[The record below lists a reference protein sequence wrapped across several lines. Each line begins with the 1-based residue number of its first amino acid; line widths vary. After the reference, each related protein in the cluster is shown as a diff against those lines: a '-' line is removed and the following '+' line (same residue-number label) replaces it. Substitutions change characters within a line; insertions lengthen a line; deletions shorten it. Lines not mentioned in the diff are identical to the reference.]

1 MKHTVKILA
10 LLLSAV
16 LFFTACGSCSP
27 DNDTDST
34 VETTDKSGNTET
46 ESYVTQAIE
55 SGESETESSETTTS
69 ESGESETESAVTTT
83 SESDESETKTEMIAP
98 EGENGELIALNNSLA
113 NGVQAYF
120 ADGDRNSFVL
130 ANKNMTMSYS
140 RRAGNSQLVSYIKNA
155 QGKSYIENTM
165 DVYVKMAD
173 GSVHYASNSAKNASV
188 NIYRLGYYYYEGLF
202 EFQNFI
208 PASFDV
214 ENERSINFKKVE
226 GLKDVS
232 SEVIEEGIRITVTD
246 DNDPHFAYNVNV
258 NTSQKNVLVFTARA
272 TGNNKTVS
280 VYFNVNETGDFDESR
295 KLSFA
300 LNNDGEY
307 HTYQLLLNQNVNYEG
322 VLKQLRFDLN
332 GDAGDVLEISNIA
345 LGSTDIGDVPTALS
359 ISRHFHVYSN
369 KMHHEVQFAATKE
382 TDGIAELGMITK
394 IDADTVAE
402 FIVKDAGGEH
412 NTLDGV
418 DWGSV
423 QCVGF
428 DIKDVGVFGY
438 ILPDIPEAGSIVV
451 TYVDGYYVV
460 EQSIVPENN
469 TMIPSEKK
477 TNNANDLHL
486 GQRVYTDE
494 NHSFDGL
501 LRETYIERNP
511 ISEALVRVRDSS
523 DGGAYLGYDAL
534 RGIYV
539 FNIET
544 ATGFY
549 APYNTPNK
557 QYKVNFTVRG
567 EKDLD
572 RDIYVMTSGK
582 NGFLECAALL
592 DENLMMLP
600 VPIEVIKNFS
610 EPNGER
616 NLYNL
621 DDPTFSEAIF
631 CLSLKA
637 DTRYT
642 YTVLNLYQNWGKYPL
657 KQLSGI
663 PYTAP
668 FYHLSTGVT
677 ETNCILPY
685 YTGGDMSQKGYKN
698 NTLTDFRSMSA
709 PFWKEQPQ
717 HNSCGAHSWLEYTDS
732 DGVFSATES
741 KKSTITSYGPTYAE
755 VQMDYLSDDGKIKVT
770 YTHMEM
776 PQTDENRTYY
786 TMEYT
791 VLEDVTINDFMRNFQ
806 FYDVTDNDPTGVY
819 KRVGYLNDKN
829 ESVVVAA
836 ATSGEAIY
844 RLGDKCPYFSFFDM
858 PDWDRNNT
866 AAQGYSNVAFLV
878 YESEFIIGG
887 EKSDAG
893 FVIINENDH
902 VRISLDLGNVTLK
915 KGDSF
920 TINAIL
926 LPWGSQEMDGK
937 YDEIQDANVRAVREN
952 TLLNPLKATS
962 DTDEILESV
971 YLPKIK
977 STDGKT
983 ATFTLSGGENNVT
996 VRVYGF
1002 KKLTAPK
1009 VEILDEGTGQ
1019 FVEYV
1024 ISSKDSKDGVGYYH
1038 YYDGYSVNYDGDGTY
1053 SYSFVTTMTDG
1064 KAKTF
1069 RISAD
1074 EDFKGWPTEID
1085 PADQVREDLLKVYID
1100 PVELNIKAQEAAQSF
1115 GGITLSDDLSYVT
1128 FKASGIEGS
1137 KEACVL
1143 AYQADEAVESGKYF
1157 VVKYRANAA
1166 NSEKLEY
1173 IEVFISTVNGGPTDG
1188 DYFGFNIV
1196 EDGEWHVAVIDLER
1210 LSPKTFKPDEN
1221 GAYNTKYFRFDVFNK
1236 RLPED
1241 VTIDIAYVGMDS
1253 DLSEICALNAE
1264 EFEFIDLYKSGSSK
1278 NKLNTTTLETDEKKY
1293 VDPSSGY
1300 TESKAAFGAL
1310 LDTVNGQTL
1319 SSCFSSSK
1327 KGMTMLEGYNATAE
1341 MQFSLAGWCGVDGGV
1356 AKYVWSADGGKTWN
1370 EFTGEV
1376 KNCSKAIVE
1385 AAQERCGV
1393 TFADFDASKTNGA
1406 FQGSGLCADL
1416 SAFAGQNIDL
1426 IVGAIPLSNESSIVL
1441 MYHFSGVSVPEED
1454 KLNIY
1459 IDAVELNGAAQQ
1471 GAESF
1476 GEIKLSDDSSYVTF
1490 KASGLEGSK
1499 EASILAYSQA
1509 GVVESGKYFVIKYR
1523 VSAENSTKL
1532 DFLEVFVSTV
1542 NSGPTDTDLFG
1553 FNIVEDGEW
1562 HVAVLDLERCGAATF
1577 KSDDNGAYNAKYF
1590 RLDVFNVRLPEDV
1603 TIDVAYVG
1611 MDSDLRAI
1619 CDVNSDFEYL
1629 DLYKTGSAKN
1639 KLYTATAES
1648 DEVIYVH
1655 PDSGYSLSKV
1665 AFGALVDSVNGVSV
1679 KNCYSSSNKN
1689 VKVLD
1694 GYAANAERKFSVA
1707 GWCGVD
1713 GGVAKYV
1720 WSADGGKT
1728 WNEFTGDVGKASKG
1742 IVEAAQERCGVTFAD
1757 LELSKTNGAFQG
1769 AGLCADLSAYAGQT
1783 VGLTFGAIP
1792 LSNENSIVLL
1802 YHFANV
1808 VVQE

>member
-1 MKHTVKILA
+1 MKNTVKILA
-10 LLLSAV
+10 LLLAM
-16 LFFTACGSCSP
+16 LLLFTACVNSG
-27 DNDTDST
+27 NGEKTDTESSDATDTAGTESGT
-34 VETTDKSGNTET
+34 GTQSEETTGED
-46 ESYVTQAIE
+46 E
-55 SGESETESSETTTS
+55 SGEDETDEDET
-69 ESGESETESAVTTT
+69 GEDAVRIP
-83 SESDESETKTEMIAP
+83 S
-98 EGENGELIALNNSLA
+98 EGEHADLINLNDSLA

-120 ADGDRNSFVL
+120 TSGDRNSF
-130 ANKNMTMSYS
+130 NMSNQNMTMSYS
-140 RRAGNSQLVSYIKNA
+140 RRAGSSQMVSYIKNTKD
-155 QGKSYIENTM
+155 KSYIENTM
-165 DVYVKMAD
+165 DVYVKMKD
-173 GSVHYASNSAKNASV
+173 GSVHYASNSAKNADV

-208 PASFDV
+208 PAVFEV
-214 ENERSINFKKVE
+214 ENEKSINFKKVKGLHDVTSEFIDE
-226 GLKDVS
+226 GV
-232 SEVIEEGIRITVTD
+232 RITITS
-246 DNDPHFAYNVNV
+246 DNDPRFAYNDLNI
-258 NTSQKNVLVFTARA
+258 NANEKNVLVFTARA
-272 TGNNKTVS
+272 TGSNKSVS
-280 VYFNVNETGDFDESR
+280 VYFNVNEAGDYSENR

-307 HTYQLLLNQNVNYEG
+307 HTYKLLLSQNVNYEG
-322 VLKQLRFDLN
+322 KLVQLRFDLN
-332 GDAGDVLEISNIA
+332 GDTGDVLDISNIA
-345 LGSTDIGDVPTALS
+345 LGSTDVGDVPTALS

-382 TDGIAELGMITK
+382 TEGIAELGMITK
-394 IDADTVAE
+394 IDADTVVNI
-402 FIVKDAGGEH
+402 IVKDAGGEH

-451 TYVDGYYVV
+451 TLVDGYYVV

-477 TNNANDLHL
+477 TNNANDLHI

-494 NHSFDGL
+494 SHSFDGL
-501 LRETYIERNP
+501 LRETYIELNP
-511 ISEALVRVRDSS
+511 ISEALVKVRDSS

-549 APYNTPNK
+549 GPFNTPNK
-557 QYKVNFTVRG
+557 QYKVNFMIRG

-572 RDIYVMTSGK
+572 RDVYVMTSGK
-582 NGFLECAALL
+582 NGVLECAALL
-592 DENLMMLP
+592 DEDLMMLP

-637 DTRYT
+637 NEKYEYT
-642 YTVLNLYQNWGKYPL
+642 ILNLYQNWGKYPL

-685 YTGGDMSQKGYKN
+685 YTGGDMGQKGYKN

-741 KKSTITSYGPTYAE
+741 KNSTITSYGPTYAE
-755 VQMDYLSDDGKIKVT
+755 VKMDYLSDDGKIKVT

-786 TMEYT
+786 TMEYM

-806 FYDVTDNDPTGVY
+806 FYDVTDNDPIGVY

-902 VRISLDLGNVTLK
+902 VRISLDLGDVTLK

-1074 EDFKGWPTEID
+1074 EDFKGWPAEID
-1085 PADQVREDLLKVYID
+1085 PADQVRENLLKVYID
-1100 PVELNIKAQEAAQSF
+1100 PVELNIAAQEAAQSF
-1115 GGITLSDDLSYVT
+1115 GGIMLSDDLSYVT
-1128 FKASGIEGS
+1128 FTASGKEGS

-1143 AYQADEAVESGKYF
+1143 AYQEAEPEESGKYF
-1157 VVKYRANAA
+1157 VIKYRTPAQ
-1166 NSEKLEY
+1166 NSEKLGY
-1173 IEVFISTVNGGPTDG
+1173 IEVFISTVNGGPTAG

-1196 EDGEWHVAVIDLER
+1196 EDGEWHVAVIDLEK
-1210 LSPKTFKPDEN
+1210 LGAKTFKPDGN
-1221 GAYNTKYFRFDVFNK
+1221 GVYNTKYFRVDVFNT

-1253 DLSEICALNAE
+1253 ELKAICDVNAE

-1278 NKLNTTTLETDEKKY
+1278 NKLNTKTYETDEKY
-1293 VDPSSGY
+1293 YIHPSSGY

-1327 KGMTMLEGYNATAE
+1327 KGMTMLEGYSAKADKT
-1341 MQFSLAGWCGVDGGV
+1341 FSIAGWCGVDGGV
-1356 AKYVWSADGGKTWN
+1356 SKYVWSADGGKTWN
-1370 EFTGEV
+1370 EFTGEA
-1376 KNCSKAIVE
+1376 KKASKAIVE
-1385 AAQERCGV
+1385 AAQ
-1393 TFADFDASKTNGA
+1393 
-1406 FQGSGLCADL
+1406 Q
-1416 SAFAGQNIDL
+1416 
-1426 IVGAIPLSNESSIVL
+1426 
-1441 MYHFSGVSVPEED
+1441 
-1454 KLNIY
+1454 
-1459 IDAVELNGAAQQ
+1459 
-1471 GAESF
+1471 
-1476 GEIKLSDDSSYVTF
+1476 
-1490 KASGLEGSK
+1490 
-1499 EASILAYSQA
+1499 
-1509 GVVESGKYFVIKYR
+1509 
-1523 VSAENSTKL
+1523 
-1532 DFLEVFVSTV
+1532 
-1542 NSGPTDTDLFG
+1542 
-1553 FNIVEDGEW
+1553 
-1562 HVAVLDLERCGAATF
+1562 
-1577 KSDDNGAYNAKYF
+1577 
-1590 RLDVFNVRLPEDV
+1590 
-1603 TIDVAYVG
+1603 
-1611 MDSDLRAI
+1611 
-1619 CDVNSDFEYL
+1619 
-1629 DLYKTGSAKN
+1629 
-1639 KLYTATAES
+1639 
-1648 DEVIYVH
+1648 
-1655 PDSGYSLSKV
+1655 
-1665 AFGALVDSVNGVSV
+1665 
-1679 KNCYSSSNKN
+1679 
-1689 VKVLD
+1689 
-1694 GYAANAERKFSVA
+1694 
-1707 GWCGVD
+1707 
-1713 GGVAKYV
+1713 
-1720 WSADGGKT
+1720 
-1728 WNEFTGDVGKASKG
+1728 
-1742 IVEAAQERCGVTFAD
+1742 RCGVTFAD
-1757 LELSKTNGAFQG
+1757 LELSKTRGAFQG

-1783 VGLTFGAIP
+1783 VELTFGAIP

>member
-10 LLLSAV
+10 LLLFAV
-16 LFFTACGSCSP
+16 LFLVACSYGS
-27 DNDTDST
+27 
-34 VETTDKSGNTET
+34 VSGST
-46 ESYVTQAIE
+46 ESE
-55 SGESETESSETTTS
+55 STEASLYESSESKTDSIETFAD
-69 ESGESETESAVTTT
+69 ESSESETESAETTASESDESET
-83 SESDESETKTEMIAP
+83 ESAETTASESDESETKTEMIVP
-98 EGENGELIALNNSLA
+98 EGEHGELIALNNSLA

-140 RRAGNSQLVSYIKNA
+140 RRAGNSQLVSYIKNTKD
-155 QGKSYIENTM
+155 KSYIENTM

-173 GSVHYASNSAKNASV
+173 GSVHYASNSAKNADV

-208 PASFDV
+208 PAVFEV
-214 ENERSINFKKVE
+214 ENEKSININKVKGLHDVTSEFIDE
-226 GLKDVS
+226 GV
-232 SEVIEEGIRITVTD
+232 RITITS
-246 DNDPHFAYNVNV
+246 DNDPRFAYNDLNI
-258 NTSQKNVLVFTARA
+258 NANEKNVLVFTARA
-272 TGNNKTVS
+272 TGSNKSVS
-280 VYFNVNETGDFDESR
+280 VYFNVNETGDYNENR

-307 HTYQLLLNQNVNYEG
+307 HTYKLLLNQNVNYEG

-332 GDAGDVLEISNIA
+332 GDMGDVLDISNIA

-382 TDGIAELGMITK
+382 TEGIAELGMITK
-394 IDADTVAE
+394 IDADTVAKI
-402 FIVKDAGGEH
+402 IVKDAGGEH

-428 DIKDVGVFGY
+428 DIKGAGVFGY
-438 ILPDIPEAGSIVV
+438 ILPDIAEAGSLYV
-451 TYVDGYYVV
+451 TFEDGYYII
-460 EQSIVPENN
+460 EQSVVPENN
-469 TMIPSEKK
+469 TVLPSEKK
-477 TNNANDLHL
+477 TNNANDVHM

-494 NHSFDGL
+494 SHSFDGL
-501 LRETYIERNP
+501 LRETYIELNP

-567 EKDLD
+567 EKDFD

-592 DENLMMLP
+592 DEDLMMLP

-637 DTRYT
+637 NTGYMYT
-642 YTVLNLYQNWGKYPL
+642 ILNLYQNWGKYPL

-685 YTGGDMSQKGYKN
+685 YTGGEMGQKGYKN

-741 KKSTITSYGPTYAE
+741 KNSTITSYGPTYAE

-786 TMEYT
+786 TMEYM

-806 FYDVTDNDPTGVY
+806 FYDVTDNDPIGVY

-902 VRISLDLGNVTLK
+902 VRISLDLGDVTLK

-962 DTDEILESV
+962 DTDEIIESV

-977 STDGKT
+977 SNDGKS
-983 ATFTLSGGENNVT
+983 ATFTLSGGENNVA

-1002 KKLTAPK
+1002 DKLTSPV
-1009 VEILDEGTGQ
+1009 VEELVGGEW
-1019 FVEYV
+1019 VEYV
-1024 ISSKDSKDGVGYYH
+1024 LSSKDTPDAVGYYH

-1069 RISAD
+1069 RISAY
-1074 EDFKGWPTEID
+1074 EDFKRWPTEIN
-1085 PADQVREDLLKVYID
+1085 PADQVREDLLKVYVD
-1100 PVELNIKAQEAAQSF
+1100 PVELNIAAQSSAQSF
-1115 GGITLSDDLSYVT
+1115 GSVKLSDDLSYVT

-1143 AYQADEAVESGKYF
+1143 AYQNSEAVESGKYF

-1196 EDGEWHVAVIDLER
+1196 EDGEWHVAVIDLEK
-1210 LSPKTFKPDEN
+1210 LSPNTFKPDEN
-1221 GAYNTKYFRFDVFNK
+1221 GEYNTKYFRVDVFNK

-1253 DLSEICALNAE
+1253 DLSKICELNAE

-1278 NKLNTTTLETDEKKY
+1278 NKLNTTTFETDEKKY

-1310 LDTVNGQTL
+1310 LDTVNGQTV

-1341 MQFSLAGWCGVDGGV
+1341 MQ
-1356 AKYVWSADGGKTWN
+1356 
-1370 EFTGEV
+1370 
-1376 KNCSKAIVE
+1376 
-1385 AAQERCGV
+1385 
-1393 TFADFDASKTNGA
+1393 
-1406 FQGSGLCADL
+1406 
-1416 SAFAGQNIDL
+1416 
-1426 IVGAIPLSNESSIVL
+1426 
-1441 MYHFSGVSVPEED
+1441 
-1454 KLNIY
+1454 
-1459 IDAVELNGAAQQ
+1459 
-1471 GAESF
+1471 
-1476 GEIKLSDDSSYVTF
+1476 
-1490 KASGLEGSK
+1490 
-1499 EASILAYSQA
+1499 
-1509 GVVESGKYFVIKYR
+1509 
-1523 VSAENSTKL
+1523 
-1532 DFLEVFVSTV
+1532 
-1542 NSGPTDTDLFG
+1542 
-1553 FNIVEDGEW
+1553 
-1562 HVAVLDLERCGAATF
+1562 
-1577 KSDDNGAYNAKYF
+1577 
-1590 RLDVFNVRLPEDV
+1590 
-1603 TIDVAYVG
+1603 
-1611 MDSDLRAI
+1611 
-1619 CDVNSDFEYL
+1619 
-1629 DLYKTGSAKN
+1629 
-1639 KLYTATAES
+1639 
-1648 DEVIYVH
+1648 
-1655 PDSGYSLSKV
+1655 
-1665 AFGALVDSVNGVSV
+1665 
-1679 KNCYSSSNKN
+1679 
-1689 VKVLD
+1689 
-1694 GYAANAERKFSVA
+1694 FSVA

-1728 WNEFTGDVGKASKG
+1728 WNEFTGDTGKAGKA
-1742 IVEAAQERCGVTFAD
+1742 IVEAAQERCGVTFTD
-1757 LELSKTNGAFQG
+1757 FELSKTNGAFQG
-1769 AGLCADLSAYAGQT
+1769 SGITADLSAYAGQT
-1783 VGLTFGAIP
+1783 VDFTLGAIP
-1792 LSNENSIVLL
+1792 MGAESSIVLL
-1802 YHFANV
+1802 YHFIGVAV
-1808 VVQE
+1808 PE